1 MATPSHATVSDP
13 GATRVV
19 YIISRH
25 AQYIVI
31 DGSKPAD
38 YNKQYHEQREMWQTQ
53 QRNVD
58 SQTKLGVKGNSAAV
72 VCAAGGHACDAR
84 ETYRHACDARESY
97 RREIPGSRVA
107 QKWSQDARRRLVRP
121 TWRQFPGAA

>member
-38 YNKQYHEQREMWQTQ
+38 YNKQYHEQSEMWQTQ

-84 ETYRHACDARESY
+84 ETYRHACDAL
-97 RREIPGSRVA
+97 RRARNLQTRNSRI
-107 QKWSQDARRRLVRP
+107 
-121 TWRQFPGAA
+121 